1 MRKSITLCLAGL
13 MLIGLAGCNK
23 AAHNDDVTPN
33 GKEQAAAAGAANNA
47 AAAGAANNAAA
58 AGAANDAAAAGAAN
72 GAANAANTANA
83 AAGAAHDVHP
93 GEIPAP
99 ADVAAPPADAIKTA
113 TGLAYKKL
121 KVNEQGRAI
130 APTDLV
136 KLHYTGWTTD
146 GHMFDTSTDSP
157 DPVIFTPENLIS
169 GMNEAITLAKVG
181 EKVRAWIPQDL
192 AYKGQPGAPA
202 GMLVFDFDIVDVVTP
217 VMPPKNAPED
227 AVKLPS
233 GVVYKVVKS
242 SPGAKAIDETDL
254 VELDFAGW
262 VQEDGKRFHSSLE
275 MNEPLAA
282 PVNTMFPAWKEVLPK
297 VHVGDQ
303 VQIWTP
309 QEHGIDPE
317 GNSLK
322 GTLIFDV
329 KVLSSQAMPQ
339 PPADVASPGADTQKT
354 ASGIAWRILKKGTGT
369 VHPKATS
376 RVKVH
381 YSGWTTD
388 GVMFDSSVA
397 RGTPIEFGLDQVIA
411 GWTEAVQ
418 LMVAGE
424 KRLVW
429 IPEELAYKGRE
440 GAPAGMLVFEIEL
453 IDIVDD

>member
-242 SPGAKAIDETDL
+242 SPGAKAIDETDRGRTAVRKL
-254 VELDFAGW
+254 
-262 VQEDGKRFHSSLE
+262 
-275 MNEPLAA
+275 N
-282 PVNTMFPAWKEVLPK
+282 
-297 VHVGDQ
+297 
-303 VQIWTP
+303 
-309 QEHGIDPE
+309 
-317 GNSLK
+317 
-322 GTLIFDV
+322 
-329 KVLSSQAMPQ
+329 
-339 PPADVASPGADTQKT
+339 ADVAAAPLVGAPESETSPLAFDLVRHLRPGGVRYDEETARRFAARRIEQPGIGRRDETVSGTVGDELRGFAGAVEFRHPAGTVVHVQQPRTVRVRGADHL
-354 ASGIAWRILKKGTGT
+354 AGGHVAEIVT
-369 VHPKATS
+369 VHP
-376 RVKVH
+376 
-381 YSGWTTD
+381 
-388 GVMFDSSVA
+388 
-397 RGTPIEFGLDQVIA
+397 LDQQRDERDIRRVVRRNFNHVLVIVRIENLR
-411 GWTEAVQ
+411 GHELFLPRNAVD
-418 LMVAGE
+418 VTRPFP
-424 KRLVW
+424 RL
-429 IPEELAYKGRE
+429 IQRRKQHRRE
-440 GAPAGMLVFEIEL
+440 NR
-453 IDIVDD
+453 DDRDHHQ